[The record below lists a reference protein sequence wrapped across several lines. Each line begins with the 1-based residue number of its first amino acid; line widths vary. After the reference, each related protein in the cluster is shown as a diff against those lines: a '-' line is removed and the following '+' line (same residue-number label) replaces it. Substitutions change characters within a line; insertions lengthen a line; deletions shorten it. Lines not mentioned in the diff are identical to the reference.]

1 MEGAGGVA
9 GTLQPFRVLPVSSN
23 YVNLDSGPAARVRW
37 SGLDTVGGCMPGDPS
52 MKLSIAFVSSLPAE
66 HYHQLEALLFFN
78 EGQSRVR
85 HGIVTAINRYGPPEI
100 AVEGKSL
107 RVRVAGP
114 SEAQCL
120 FAVEREGKTTRPVGL
135 ILYIRDS
142 FERITVLH
150 LVVAKA
156 YAAGGPRARYN
167 LLLRLVQAV
176 KRVARRTSGIRHVEL
191 LYSQTRPRAVYA

>member
-1 MEGAGGVA
+1 
-9 GTLQPFRVLPVSSN
+9 
-23 YVNLDSGPAARVRW
+23 
-37 SGLDTVGGCMPGDPS
+37 
-52 MKLSIAFVSSLPAE
+52 MKLSIAFVSSLPVE

-120 FAVEREGKTTRPVGL
+120 FAVEREGKITRPVGL
-135 ILYIRDS
+135 ILYVRDS